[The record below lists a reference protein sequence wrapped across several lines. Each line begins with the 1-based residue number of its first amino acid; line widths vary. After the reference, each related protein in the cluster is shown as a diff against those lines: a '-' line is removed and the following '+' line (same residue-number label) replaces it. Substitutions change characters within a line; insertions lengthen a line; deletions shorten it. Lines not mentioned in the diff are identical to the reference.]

1 MAAIVGVVGL
11 AVGTTGP
18 IVSAVEATAAVFA
31 FAPLSGMIRTRVNR
45 LFYGRRD
52 DPYELVS
59 ALGRRLSE
67 APDADEGVRRLV
79 DTLAEELRLP
89 FVEIRSDSGAVVA
102 VRGEPESS
110 DEPASLALRH
120 QGVQVGSL
128 RVGHRRGQS
137 SMTDAEDTLL
147 AEIARQ
153 AGAAVHSVVLVHDL
167 RQARERL
174 VVAREEERR
183 RLQRDLH
190 DGLGPQLTALT
201 LKMDA
206 ARNRLRGDPD
216 GAEALLAETGVEA
229 RHAVGDVRRLVYAL
243 GDPSLDSLGLVA
255 ALQDWAERFERSSD
269 HLTVSVAAASPF
281 GPLPAAVEVA
291 AFRISTEA
299 VNNAV
304 RHGHA
309 GDCQVRLDTDGALH
323 LLIDDDGRGLRDGW
337 APGVGVRSMRE
348 RVAEL
353 GGTCTIEPAAT
364 GTRVA
369 VTLPLPAE
377 QAAR

>member
-1 MAAIVGVVGL
+1 MSAIG
-11 AVGTTGP
+11 
-18 IVSAVEATAAVFA
+18 ATAAVFA
-31 FAPLSGMIRTRVNR
+31 FAPLSGIIRTRVNR
-45 LFYGRRD
+45 SFYGRSD

-89 FVEIRSDSGAVVA
+89 LVEIRSDSGAVVA
-102 VRGEPESS
+102 LRGEPESG
-110 DEPASLALRH
+110 DEPASLGLSH
-120 QGVQVGSL
+120 QGVQVGTL

-137 SMTDAEDTLL
+137 AMTDAEETLL
-147 AEIARQ
+147 AEIGRQ
-153 AGAAVHSVVLVHDL
+153 VGAAVHSVVLVHDL
-167 RQARERL
+167 RQAREHL
-174 VVAREEERR
+174 VLAREEERR

-190 DGLGPQLTALT
+190 DGLGPQLTALS
-201 LKMDA
+201 LKMEA
-206 ARNRLRGDPD
+206 ARNRLRRDPD

-229 RHAVGDVRRLVYAL
+229 RGAVGDVRRIVYAL
-243 GDPSLDSLGLVA
+243 GDPSLDALGLVA
-255 ALQDWAERFERSSD
+255 ALQDRAERFERTSD
-269 HLTVSVAAASPF
+269 HLTVSVTAAYPF

-291 AFRISTEA
+291 AFRIATEA

-309 GDCQVRLDTDGALH
+309 GDCQVRLDTNGALH
-323 LLIDDDGRGLRDGW
+323 LLIDDDGRGLCDGW
-337 APGVGVRSMRE
+337 APGVGIRSMRE
-348 RVAEL
+348 RVGEL
-353 GGTCTIEPAAT
+353 GGACTIVPATT

-377 QAAR
+377 EVAR